1 MISLLNFAEY
11 ISLIP
16 FIYWCFLYIYYFL
29 YSLNIVP
36 FIFSIKYIF
45 GFTTIVFLS
54 ERLKKIVFKKLQ
66 PISKRPK
73 EACGCDFFSLRGD
86 VGGKPGLPSTHMAIV
101 SYFSFFNMMII
112 SKYTSQKNSIIFYS
126 LNLAFLLL
134 TGWSRYYKKCHNIEQ
149 IIAGTLLGS
158 IYAYLFYIV

>member
-1 MISLLNFAEY
+1 MFSKLNFAEY

-16 FIYWCFLYIYYFL
+16 FVYWCFLYVYYFL
-29 YSLNIVP
+29 YTLDVLP
-36 FIFSIKYIF
+36 FLFSIKYIF

-54 ERLKKIVFKKLQ
+54 EHLKKIVFEKLK

-73 EACGCDFFSLRGD
+73 EACECDFFSLKGD

-101 SYFSFFNMMII
+101 SYFTFYNILII
-112 SKYTSQKNSIIFYS
+112 SKYCSQINSIIFYL
-126 LNLAFLLL
+126 LNLGFLCL
-134 TGWSRYYKKCHNIEQ
+134 TGWSRYYKKCHNMEQ

-158 IYAYLFYIV
+158 TYAYLFYII